1 MKRLT
6 SHGYTMI
13 EMVIVL
19 IIISVIAGIAMQSGQ
34 VGVTNSRTE
43 EAKRELDLIANAITG
58 DPNKTSGGT
67 RVDFG
72 YVGDVGA
79 LPTSLSHLTSNPG
92 SYSTWRGPYLRD
104 EFSSDGS
111 STSLTVDPWGT
122 SYSYNATTATIASSG
137 SGTTMTRQIAASTAD
152 LLRNRVKVM
161 VRDQTGAVP
170 GTIYDDSVRILLT
183 VPNGSGSTT
192 DKQRTPSADGNVAYD
207 SIPIGN
213 HLLRVI
219 YLVTSDTLKREIVVQ
234 PNETTFVNMQLPI
247 TAWADTVGAGGG
259 TSVYPTILTLYPN
272 GVGSVGE
279 QLDNTGCSSNWQCV
293 DESSPDGNSSFVQRE
308 TGSYEYDIYSLQDP
322 GISSGTIDSLKV
334 FCMGYG
340 THSSSEIL
348 GRVRT
353 GGTSYNGTATSMG
366 NTATYTFFA
375 WTWINNPQ
383 TATAWTWANINA
395 LEAGVGM
402 KKDAFCTAVHV
413 KVYYRP

>member
-1 MKRLT
+1 
-6 SHGYTMI
+6 MI

-19 IIISVIAGIAMQSGQ
+19 IIFSVIAGIAMQSGQ

-43 EAKRELDLIANAITG
+43 EAKRELDLIANAIAG

-92 SYSTWRGPYLRD
+92 GYSTWRGPYLRD

-122 SYSYNATTATIASSG
+122 SYSYNSTSATIASSG
-137 SGTTMTRQIAASTAD
+137 SGTTMTRQVAASTSD
-152 LLRNRVKVM
+152 ILRNRVKVM
-161 VRDQTGAVP
+161 VRDRTGAVP

-259 TSVYPTILTLYPN
+259 TSVYPTILTLFPN
-272 GVGSVGE
+272 GVGTESG
-279 QLDNTGCSSNWQCV
+279 LTLSGCGANWQCV
-293 DESSPDGNSSFVQRE
+293 DESSPDGATTQVTRSAGSFA
-308 TGSYEYDIYSLQDP
+308 YDTYTIQDP
-322 GISSGTIDSLKV
+322 GISSGTIDSVKV

-340 THSSSEIL
+340 THSTSEIA
-348 GRVRT
+348 GRLRT
-353 GGTSYNGTATSMG
+353 GGTSYGGTATSMSS
-366 NTATYTFFA
+366 TTTYTFFA

-383 TATAWTWANINA
+383 TAAAWTWTNINA
-395 LEAGVGM
+395 LEAGVGI

>member
-1 MKRLT
+1 
-6 SHGYTMI
+6 MI

-43 EAKRELDLIANAITG
+43 EAKRELDLIANAIAG

-79 LPTSLSHLTSNPG
+79 LPTSLTHLTSNPNG
-92 SYSTWRGPYLRD
+92 YSTWRGPYLRD

-111 STSLTVDPWGT
+111 SISLTIDPWGT
-122 SYSYNATTATIASSG
+122 SYNYNATTATIASSG
-137 SGTTMTRQIAASTAD
+137 SGTTMTRQVAAASVD

-161 VRDQTGAVP
+161 VRDRTGAVP
-170 GTIYDDSVRILLT
+170 GATYDDSVRILLT
-183 VPNGSGSTT
+183 IPNGSGSTT
-192 DKQRTPSADGNVAYD
+192 DKLRTPSADGNVAYD

-219 YLVTSDTLKREIVVQ
+219 NLVTSDTLKREIVVQ
-234 PNETTFVNMQLPI
+234 PNETTFVNMQFPTTEWI
-247 TAWADTVGAGGG
+247 DTVGANVGS
-259 TSVYPTILTLYPN
+259 SVYPTILTIYPN
-272 GVGSVGE
+272 GVGTESG
-279 QLDNTGCSSNWQCV
+279 LTLSGCGANWQCV
-293 DESSPDGNSSFVQRE
+293 DESSPDGATTQVTRSAGSFA
-308 TGSYEYDIYSLQDP
+308 YDTYAIQDP
-322 GISSGTIDSLKV
+322 GVSSGTIDSVKV

-340 THSSSEIL
+340 THSTSEIA
-348 GRVRT
+348 GRIRT
-353 GGTSYNGTATSMG
+353 GGTSYGGTATSMD
-366 NTATYTFFA
+366 NTTTYAFFA
-375 WTWINNPQ
+375 WTWITNPQ
-383 TATAWTWANINA
+383 TAAAWTWTNINA
-395 LEAGVGM
+395 LEAGVGI